1 MPGTRVTISGMTIN
15 TDTLIDCP
23 ARPLTLGPVRRGP
36 VQQPRPTPW
45 FRYEGGTTSRRMT
58 VYCRLPVE
66 DPHHRLQRS
75 TAWSGPAVWEWDWEN

>member
-66 DPHHRLQRS
+66 HPHHRFQRLDS
-75 TAWSGPAVWEWDWEN
+75 WVAAEAWDWDD